1 MANIQPPASHIR
13 IRTIYPVVLAVPQK
27 DRRRSGREKVSTL
40 SRLARRAIEISAQ
53 KSNIDLK
60 ELQKNKNGVPL
71 PFNGNY
77 WSLSH
82 KPQYVAGVVA
92 DTRIGIDIEAIRPC
106 SDALF
111 RKTADEIEWGLTDTD
126 RFTLFFRYWTAK
138 ESVLKAVGTGI
149 KDLKSCRVK
158 QIIDEHHLIINYQ
171 EELWHVEHSFFDGHI
186 ASVVKNDFDV
196 LWTILT

>member
-1 MANIQPPASHIR
+1 MNQFLSQK
-13 IRTIYPVVLAVPQK
+13 RTLYPVILMVPEK
-27 DRRRSGREKVSTL
+27 DRHLFGREKVSTL

-92 DTRIGIDIEAIRPC
+92 DTRIGIDIETIRPC

-111 RKTADEIEWGLTDTD
+111 RKTADETEWGLTDTD

-149 KDLKSCRVK
+149 KDLKKCRVV
-158 QIIDEHHLIINYQ
+158 QIIDDHHLVIDYR
-171 EELWHVEHSFFDGHI
+171 EKMWKVEHSFFDGHI
-186 ASVVKNDFDV
+186 ASVVNNDFDV
-196 LWTILT
+196 LWTILH